1 MRDVGCT
8 DECGVDGSGVSKKG
22 HILNSGP
29 TEIAGVSEVNMRET
43 HSTETLAEHQCFTSF
58 TSENS
63 SLYHHTRCAQLTASL
78 Y

>member
-29 TEIAGVSEVNMRET
+29 TEIASVSEVNMRDT
-43 HSTETLAEHQCFTSF
+43 NSTATLAE
-58 TSENS
+58 
-63 SLYHHTRCAQLTASL
+63 
-78 Y
+78 